1 MKFTAGQAILA
12 LLVPAALSVDIT
24 GGRSPK
30 CVCCSA
36 LANDPELEGKVL
48 MPDTET
54 YDKRLQSYY
63 SANAAQAAW
72 CMVLPTSTSD
82 VSRIAKVISEHQCP
96 FGIRSGA
103 HSAFKGA
110 NGAKDGITVDF
121 GNLNTTTYN
130 NATEIASINPG
141 STWEKVF
148 TLLKGENVTTV
159 GGRASVV
166 GVGGF
171 VTGGGY
177 SFHTNAYGFACDTVT
192 NFEIVLANG
201 TVVNTNATSNPDLF
215 KAQKGGSGNLGFV
228 TRIDQKVVNS
238 TDMWGGLREYDE
250 TNRDKLFRAYLNFAD
265 KMDQD
270 PASQNIVGM
279 SYGTHRT
286 HGLRAILTN
295 SAGVDDA
302 PAFSEYEKINVTSNT
317 SRVAA
322 VAEMVPEF
330 TGPTPLGLYANWF
343 VGQFRNDVRMM
354 NFVYDELQML
364 GKHYLDPVAEE
375 MAKKTNKTVTYDV
388 LGQFQPFT
396 QSMVKHGLANGGNIL
411 GLEDVVADGPTSNWL
426 LVLTCDTLELQDKML
441 PFILEFRKSIDAYAE
456 FIGVFKDWRYLNYAW
471 GDQNPIATYGEKNVA
486 FLKDVA
492 KRVDPDGVF
501 QKLRTTGFKIPVDAK
516 TTH

>member
-1 MKFTAGQAILA
+1 MKFTLCQAILA
-12 LLVPAALSVDIT
+12 LLVPAALSIDIV
-24 GGRSPK
+24 GGHSPK

-36 LANDPELEGKVL
+36 LSKDPELKSKVL
-48 MPDTET
+48 VPDTEI

-72 CMVLPTSTSD
+72 CMVLPENTLN
-82 VSRIAKVISEHQCP
+82 VSRIAKVISKHQCP

-103 HSAFKGA
+103 HSAFKGS

-121 GNLNTTTYN
+121 GYMNKTTYN
-130 NATEIASINPG
+130 NVTNIASIDPG
-141 STWEKVF
+141 STWERVYT
-148 TLLKGENVTTV
+148 TLRDDWHVTTV

-177 SFHTNAYGFACDTVT
+177 SFHTNAHGFACDTVT

-201 TVVNTNATSNPDLF
+201 TVVNANSTSNPDLY

-228 TRIDQKVVNS
+228 TRIDQKVINS
-238 TDMWGGLREYDE
+238 TDMWGGLTVYNLTE
-250 TNRDKLFRAYLNFAD
+250 RDKLFRAYINFSK

-279 SYGTHRT
+279 YWGTHRGY
-286 HGLRAILTN
+286 GLRGILTN
-295 SAGVDDA
+295 SDAVSNA
-302 PAFSEYEKINVTSNT
+302 PAFDEYKTIANISST

-343 VGQFRNDVRMM
+343 VGEFQDDFRMM
-354 NFVYDELQML
+354 TFVDDNLRIYGEELDKIAQDMEQET
-364 GKHYLDPVAEE
+364 GQ
-375 MAKKTNKTVTYDV
+375 NVTYDV
-388 LGQFQPFT
+388 LAQFQPFT
-396 QSMVKHGLANGGNIL
+396 QSMVKHSQTNGGNIL
-411 GLEDVVADGPTSNWL
+411 GLEDVVADGPTTNWL
-426 LVLTCDTLELQDKML
+426 IVLTCDTTELQDRML
-441 PFILEFRKSIDAYAE
+441 PLAQEFRKEIDAYAKE
-456 FIGVFKDWRYLNYAW
+456 IGVYKDWRYLNYAW
-471 GDQNPIATYGEKNVA
+471 VDQNPIASYGEKNVA
-486 FLKDVA
+486 FLKAVA

-501 QKLRTTGFKIPVDAK
+501 QKLRITGFKIPV
-516 TTH
+516 